1 MLILNPTISG
11 SFSSAATISASYSDT
26 AVTAVTASY
35 ASSISSTITG
45 SLTTKV
51 DNQNANSGSLSFWQG
66 SQAEYDAIGSPDP
79 NTFYIIRS

>member
-11 SFSSAATISASYSDT
+11 SFNSAATISASYSST
-26 AVTAVTASY
+26 AVSASY
-35 ASSISSTITG
+35 ASTISDTITG

-51 DNQNANSGSLSFWQG
+51 DNQNVNSSSLSFWQG
-66 SQAEYDAIGSPDP
+66 SQTEYDAISSSADP